1 MTEKE
6 LLRILQKYGFHSA
19 KNAPF
24 LYVENDTCGIFYVIK
39 HPFYGLL
46 KRVFLPKTSVEA
58 ELFIAKFYWYKK
70 QEKKINVELSDYK
83 IKNPDL
89 KYFYNEQ
96 ELSLKDM
103 ENLYKNIQ
111 PEKKNNDKYLA
122 KLKRTIHLLIG
133 IIEAKIKNQQ
143 ITYQNLIRLSNEQ
156 IKKENEFQQLYSQRT
171 HIPARTLSYNQEAT
185 MSSLDY
191 LDKWK
196 EEVLKSSENL
206 EEIIHTLTNFIY
218 KLEIDEGYLKN
229 KYELIKIPLNIDV
242 LKTKIGFLQNPDSKK
257 VDLERALSTI
267 EEKSTLKKIVS
278 YAQYKENEE
287 KRMAEKYS
295 MIPDIDIRTLGD
307 FFMEFDNIKLPEPNI
322 IENIPQEAISFEK
335 VMATLENSFDNFSK
349 EQQDYFM
356 FYEFVM
362 RNIIR
367 ENDNETEDNI
377 KELINCLNN
386 PSNIMI
392 RIKFFKNIKT
402 TSIEDCYK
410 SIKAQLNNMEIFYN
424 RLLGDINVFWKDKK
438 IITSNLIKASSKR
451 LYAPV
456 QNSGENDV
464 NYLGT
469 LKAGTSI
476 LFIPKTICYD
486 MNNDDILIVQEKPI
500 FIIDTKHNSVIQEEK
515 SLLKVVDYQEE
526 KNNISQLTIVTN
538 LISKKINLYK
548 TVIIERNPS

>member
-1 MTEKE
+1 M
-6 LLRILQKYGFHSA
+6 A
-19 KNAPF
+19 
-24 LYVENDTCGIFYVIK
+24 IFYVIK

-377 KELINCLNN
+377 KELIN
-386 PSNIMI
+386 I
-392 RIKFFKNIKT
+392 
-402 TSIEDCYK
+402 
-410 SIKAQLNNMEIFYN
+410 
-424 RLLGDINVFWKDKK
+424 
-438 IITSNLIKASSKR
+438 
-451 LYAPV
+451 
-456 QNSGENDV
+456 
-464 NYLGT
+464 
-469 LKAGTSI
+469 
-476 LFIPKTICYD
+476 
-486 MNNDDILIVQEKPI
+486 ILIYDIMVMKD
-500 FIIDTKHNSVIQEEK
+500 F
-515 SLLKVVDYQEE
+515 
-526 KNNISQLTIVTN
+526 
-538 LISKKINLYK
+538 
-548 TVIIERNPS
+548 